1 MPNKDNIYDIENMEF
16 GELLTAPLN
25 ACVDAQAQAASA
37 TAEYIQNV
45 GFQYDAREKIY
56 KPVTF
61 SFTYT
66 TENGKKRYTIPLIS
80 VVPVPYLQIHNVNL
94 AFSTELSTVDRGEL
108 IGKISTGDK
117 NNVEVKES
125 SDFTSTLKVNVN
137 IKASTADMPMG
148 ISQLLRVMQNEI
160 SVKTIEETVKT
171 TT

>member
-94 AFSTELSTVDRGEL
+94 AFSTEISTTDGGEL
-108 IGKISTGDK
+108 IGKISAGDK
-117 NNVEVKES
+117 VKVETTETTDFS
-125 SDFTSTLKVNVN
+125 SALKVNVN

-148 ISQLLRVMQNEI
+148 ISHLLRAMQNEI